1 MPASSYPRLLGDIG
15 GTNARF
21 ALQEAPG
28 AAPQR
33 VRRFA
38 TDDCP
43 TLVDAVRRYLAEER
57 VPRVALAAIGIANP
71 VTGDRIRMTNHPW
84 TFSIEET
91 RVALGLER
99 LVVVND
105 FHALALSLPM
115 LSPGDLR
122 ADRRPGAR
130 AGRAAGV
137 DRPRHRAGRVGAR
150 RDGRRATGWRWTA
163 RAGTSR
169 CARRTTTKSA

>member
-28 AAPQR
+28 TAPQR

-57 VPRVALAAIGIANP
+57 VPQVALAAIGIANP
-71 VTGDRIRMTNHPW
+71 VTGDHIRMTNHPW

-105 FHALALSLPM
+105 FHALA
-115 LSPGDLR
+115 
-122 ADRRPGAR
+122 
-130 AGRAAGV
+130 
-137 DRPRHRAGRVGAR
+137 
-150 RDGRRATGWRWTA
+150 
-163 RAGTSR
+163 
-169 CARRTTTKSA
+169 